1 MSSPRFNQD
10 PLIHSFYDYSR
21 IPIWIFT
28 EDGILTECYI
38 RRSRPDMFT
47 PLRDVLPRIYRDSK
61 KQDYE
66 VLARNNELY
75 ISIRCMPDGYDSPVF
90 AILGPIL
97 FTSCYSLFEMR
108 QLSFSVGLSDQNL
121 TDLVSYLHVLE
132 YSRAGS
138 TLRLVTTLLHADF
151 PSSRSTD
158 VRSVL
163 DQIIKAQADS
173 ANGDTRDHDR
183 PAHTSYR
190 EELAVLQCV
199 RDGDLDRLADTFR
212 SQPEIRYGRMSSSPF
227 HQTLYGVIA
236 NITLVT
242 RFAIMGGM
250 PEEDAFNLS
259 DYYIQKTERVRT
271 PAELQEINV
280 EMGVDFTSRVAQI
293 REQEISRYCQ
303 PVRQCMEYILRHVR
317 EKISLNVLAEE
328 VNLSPKYL
336 SDLFRRETG
345 QTVLSYIQEQKIREA
360 KFLLRHT
367 EDSLGEISHRLNFSS
382 QSYFTA
388 VFRKTTNLTPRQYR
402 ALHISDER
410 L

>member
-236 NITLVT
+236 N
-242 RFAIMGGM
+242 
-250 PEEDAFNLS
+250 
-259 DYYIQKTERVRT
+259 Q
-271 PAELQEINV
+271 
-280 EMGVDFTSRVAQI
+280 
-293 REQEISRYCQ
+293 
-303 PVRQCMEYILRHVR
+303 
-317 EKISLNVLAEE
+317 
-328 VNLSPKYL
+328 
-336 SDLFRRETG
+336 
-345 QTVLSYIQEQKIREA
+345 
-360 KFLLRHT
+360 
-367 EDSLGEISHRLNFSS
+367 
-382 QSYFTA
+382 
-388 VFRKTTNLTPRQYR
+388 
-402 ALHISDER
+402 
-410 L
+410 